1 MRGIVDGA
9 ISHARMVIVIFIVAL
24 FAGGVTYVNLPKE
37 ADPDIPI
44 PVFGILVPIDGGAA
58 EDVQRLIVK
67 PAENELQSLDGLKQL
82 DGYAIQGVGQ
92 LVLEFT
98 LTTDPETA
106 RADLDEKLDLAKRDF
121 PEDALEPVIQ
131 EVNPSLFPIM
141 AINLYGDLP
150 ERELNRQ
157 ADLLSDRLE
166 NIAGVL
172 EAQIKGK
179 REDVLEIIVDPLK
192 LETYNLSYEEVLRT
206 VSNNNRLVPAG
217 RIDLGDG
224 RFQVKVPG
232 LIKTADD
239 ALSLPVIRSGDTVV
253 TIADV
258 ATVQRTFKDRE
269 ETAAFNG
276 APALSIDIVKRQ
288 GANILDTAAEI
299 NRVIE
304 ELRDTWPPTLQ
315 ATITSDQ
322 SVLIE
327 QQFNGLQSNIV
338 SAVLIV
344 MVIVVGALGL
354 RSAGLVGLAIPSSFV
369 IAFLLLSAFGLTIN
383 TMVMFGM
390 VIAVGILVDGAIV
403 VVEYADRKLAEG
415 LPKSEA
421 YALAAKRM
429 FWPIIASNATTLAA
443 FVPFLFWNSLP
454 GKFMSYLP
462 ITLIFVLSA
471 SLVMALIFLP
481 VLGSI
486 FGGRPKDAGGDLETL
501 SGAEGDPNSAGG
513 WLGGYVKLT
522 RNLIRRPLMVT
533 GAAALI
539 VVSIF
544 VAFASKEHKSEFFID
559 FEPQQVIVFVRAQG
573 NLSATDEQEIVRRAE
588 ARVLGL
594 EEVINVSARSG
605 ASQNSLGFGDGI
617 GGQPVDTIGRLLID
631 VKNSETGPE
640 WSGRA
645 SEAAIRTA
653 LEDFPGAQ
661 IEIQKL
667 EYGPSDGK
675 DIQIALLS
683 ESETD
688 LIEAAG
694 LFRDKLDSITGLR
707 EIEDTR
713 PIPGIEWQIQV
724 DREEAGRFGVD
735 VAQIGAAVQLVT
747 NGILVGRYRPDDVAE
762 EVDIRMRLPEGER
775 SLDSLDKLRIS
786 TREGLVPV
794 SLFVDRVPAQR
805 IVTIQ
810 RRDGKRVI
818 ELRANTVEQ
827 GESSKF
833 VTELRDWLPTADIP
847 SSVEVTFGGADE
859 DTAEAEGF
867 FQVAAI
873 AALFLM
879 AVILLWEFNNVYHV
893 LLTLSAVILSTT
905 GVIIGILTYLPYISY
920 IMLGTGVVALAGI
933 VVNNNIVLIDTYQRL
948 RSEGNRTVDE
958 AALAAAAQRIRPILL
973 TTATTIAGLL
983 PMMLGMNID
992 FSTGVISFG
1001 GLTAEWFVQLAAAVV
1016 FGLGFST
1023 VMTLLVTPA
1032 WLAAPYRISLFAER
1046 IKRLALRRGTTESAD
1061 PAPQAAE

>member
-1 MRGIVDGA
+1 MTGIVDGA
-9 ISHARMVIVIFIVAL
+9 ISHARMVIAIFIVSL

-44 PVFGILVPIDGGAA
+44 PIFGVLVPIDGGAA
-58 EDVQRLIVK
+58 EDVERLIVR
-67 PAENELQSLDGLKQL
+67 PAETEMQTMDGLKQL
-82 DGYAIQGVGQ
+82 DGYGIQGVAQ
-92 LVLEFT
+92 LVLEFS
-98 LTTDPETA
+98 LTTDPTDA
-106 RADLDEKLDLAKRDF
+106 RKDVEDKLDLAKREF
-121 PEDALEPVIQ
+121 PEDAKEPIIQ

-157 ADLLSDRLE
+157 ADSLSEELE
-166 NIAGVL
+166 NINGVL
-172 EAQIKGK
+172 EARVQGK
-179 REDVLEIIVDPLK
+179 RDDVLEIIVDPLK
-192 LETYNLSYEEVLRT
+192 LETYNISYEEVVRT
-206 VSNNNRLVPAG
+206 VTNNNRLVPAG
-217 RIDLGDG
+217 RIDLGEG

-232 LIKTADD
+232 LIKNAED
-239 ALSLPVIRSGDTVV
+239 ALGLPVLRSGDTVV

-269 ETAAFNG
+269 VTAEFNG
-276 APALSIDIVKRQ
+276 NPALTIDIIKRS

-299 NRVIE
+299 DTVIE
-304 ELRDTWPPTLQ
+304 RARAGWPPSLQ

-344 MVIVVGALGL
+344 MVIVVAALGL

-369 IAFLLLSAFGLTIN
+369 IAFLLLSFYGLTIN

-403 VVEYADRKLAEG
+403 VVEYADRKMAEG
-415 LPKSEA
+415 MERRAA
-421 YALAAKRM
+421 YAMAAKRM

-471 SLVMALIFLP
+471 SLIMALIFLP
-481 VLGSI
+481 VLGS
-486 FGGRPKDAGGDLETL
+486 FLGGRPKDAGGDLESL
-501 SGAEGDPNSAGG
+501 SGAEGDPTAAKG
-513 WLGGYVKLT
+513 WLGSYVRLT
-522 RNLIRRPLMVT
+522 ASLIRRPLLVT
-533 GAAALI
+533 LFAGI
-539 VVSIF
+539 VVSSIAF
-544 VAFASKEHKSEFFID
+544 VFGSKEHKTEFFID

-573 NLSATDEQEIVRRAE
+573 NLSAADEHAIVQRAQERI
-588 ARVLGL
+588 LGL

-617 GGQPVDTIGRLLID
+617 GGQPVDTIGRLLVD
-631 VKNSETGPE
+631 VKNSQHDA
-640 WSGRA
+640 SHDGRM
-645 SEAAIRTA
+645 SEAAIRRA
-653 LEDFPGAQ
+653 LENFPGAQ

-675 DIQIALLS
+675 DVQIALLS
-683 ESETD
+683 NNPEELSQ
-688 LIEAAG
+688 AAAQ
-694 LFRDKLDSITGLR
+694 FRAKMDSISGLR

-713 PIPGIEWQIQV
+713 PLPGIEWQINV
-724 DREEAGRFGVD
+724 DRAEAGRFGVD
-735 VAQIGAAVQLVT
+735 VTQVGAAVQLVT
-747 NGILVGRYRPDDVAE
+747 NGILVGRYRPDDSTE
-762 EVDIRMRLPEGER
+762 EVDIRMRLPESDR
-775 SLDSLDKLRIS
+775 SLDALDQLRIS

-794 SLFVDRVPAQR
+794 SLFVERTPAPKV
-805 IVTIQ
+805 VTLQ
-810 RRDGKRVI
+810 RRNGKRVI
-818 ELRANTVEQ
+818 ELRANAVEQ
-827 GESSKF
+827 GEGSKF
-833 VTELRDWLPTADIP
+833 VDELRAWAATANLPP
-847 SSVEVTFGGADE
+847 SVEVSFGGADE
-859 DTAEAEGF
+859 DTAEAEAF
-867 FQVAAI
+867 FSAAAI

-893 LLTLSAVILSTT
+893 VLTLSAVVLSTT
-905 GVIIGILTYLPYISY
+905 GVIIGVLVYLPYISY

-948 RSEGNRTVDE
+948 RADNRTADE

-983 PMMLGMNID
+983 PMMLGMNVD
-992 FSTGVISFG
+992 FSQGLITFG
-1001 GLTAEWFVQLAAAVV
+1001 GLTSEWFVQLATAVV

-1023 VMTLLVTPA
+1023 VMTLVVTPA
-1032 WLAAPYRISLFAER
+1032 WLAAPYRISLFLGR
-1046 IKRLALRRGTTESAD
+1046 VKSLFSGKSSAD
-1061 PAPQAAE
+1061 QPMAAE